1 MLLRVNRLNACY
13 SRAHILHDIELEVA
27 AGEVV
32 ALLGRNGAGKSTTLK
47 SLMGLIRPSAGSIFF
62 LEQSLEGKRPFE
74 IARLG
79 LAYVPEDRRIFTQLT
94 VEENLRIGFRSGG
107 APLSEHFQR
116 VFSLFPNL
124 ASMRRRYGGEMSG
137 GEQQMLTVARALMGN
152 PTCILFDEPFEGL
165 SPVMVDT
172 MSHLIIELKQ
182 SGLGVLL
189 AEPDFKLAEGLAD
202 RVCIIESGIVRY
214 TGRIDEIA
222 KNDEVRG
229 RYLAL

>member
-1 MLLRVNRLNACY
+1 MLLKVNRLNTCY
-13 SRAHILHDIELEVA
+13 SRAHILHDIEFEVA

-47 SLMGLIRPSAGSIFF
+47 SLMGSSVHRRGPFF
-62 LEQSLEGKRPFE
+62 LEKSLEGKRPFE

-137 GEQQMLTVARALMGN
+137 GSSRCSLW
-152 PTCILFDEPFEGL
+152 
-165 SPVMVDT
+165 
-172 MSHLIIELKQ
+172 
-182 SGLGVLL
+182 
-189 AEPDFKLAEGLAD
+189 
-202 RVCIIESGIVRY
+202 RVH
-214 TGRIDEIA
+214 
-222 KNDEVRG
+222 
-229 RYLAL
+229 